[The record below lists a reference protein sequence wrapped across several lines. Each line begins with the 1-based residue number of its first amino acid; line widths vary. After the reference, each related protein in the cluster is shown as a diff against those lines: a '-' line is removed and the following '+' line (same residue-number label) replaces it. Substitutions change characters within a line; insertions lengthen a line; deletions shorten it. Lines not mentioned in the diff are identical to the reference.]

1 MAKMEYDDVLAHF
14 GVLGMKWGVR
24 KREESSGRSG
34 SSSGKGP
41 NREQRRTARRAQK
54 SNALKSKA
62 ANEQRTLD
70 SLNKQGY
77 NSPYMLKK
85 YGPAIAINTPAAR
98 MKIQLLNLG
107 RPKEAL
113 LAAEKHNVQHSRD
126 HFLDDAKLA
135 AAGKW
140 TSKSKMLLGAGIVLA
155 ILASAA
161 GAIILGKKFNADK
174 IARAAERAAQLKRN
188 SDSLKKVHEDIAAKA
203 LAEKIRLN
211 GIKAGES
218 VTKDDWWQKMVNTEL
233 DRVSGVSKDAFE
245 GMDETP
251 VSVPPGRVFHRMS
264 KDSEEILRDRLYA
277 SVEGDDSD
285 RYKATMPMFWQKQRE
300 QLAGLGFDMSEY
312 GDDADAFDEDGAL
325 KPPPGGGFQVAIK
338 AVNEIRSPG
347 AKTRVKE
354 YIKLL
359 DTPLSQKKELTDYL
373 QQVND
378 MRQFTGK
385 KPLDLAQAT
394 VRDLMDDGNSA
405 TLDNEAFA
413 LKTYRNFALGLAA
426 DSPINSAYF
435 DGIKKLG
442 FNALI
447 DDNDAGKLSDA
458 PFIIFD
464 SDKDLKRIGA
474 TPITAEEVRKAQ
486 EKIKELLN
494 RG

>member
-24 KREESSGRSG
+24 KREESSGRPGSG
-34 SSSGKGP
+34 SGDGP
-41 NREQRRTARRAQK
+41 NRKQRRTARRAQK
-54 SNALKSKA
+54 SNALKAKA
-62 ANEQRTLD
+62 ANEQRILD

-85 YGPAIAINTPAAR
+85 YGPAIAINTPAAQ

-107 RPKEAL
+107 RPKAAL

-126 HFLDDAKLA
+126 HFLADAKLA

-161 GAIILGKKFNADK
+161 GAVV
-174 IARAAERAAQLKRN
+174 LKGHF
-188 SDSLKKVHEDIAAKA
+188 DTAKLAKA
-203 LAEKIRLN
+203 FERGENARRLQEATAKQAAAAVAEKARLASAN
-211 GIKAGES
+211 PGDIVKKE
-218 VTKDDWWQKMVNTEL
+218 DWWQKLVNTEM
-233 DRVSGVSKDAFE
+233 DRVSGISKDAFE

-264 KDSEEILRDRLYA
+264 KDSEEILRERLYA
-277 SVEGDDSD
+277 SVEGDDSE
-285 RYKATMPMFWQKQRE
+285 RYKATMPMFWDKQKE
-300 QLAGLGFDMSEY
+300 QLAGLGFDFDEF
-312 GDDADAFDEDGAL
+312 GDDDGFDEDGAL

-338 AVNEIRSPG
+338 AVNEIKSPG
-347 AKTRVKE
+347 AKTRIKE

-359 DTPLSQKKELTDYL
+359 DTPLSERPELEAYL
-373 QQVND
+373 EQAND
-378 MRQFTGK
+378 MRRFVN
-385 KPLDLAQAT
+385 KPPLATAQAT
-394 VRDLMDDGNSA
+394 IRDLMDDGNSA

-413 LKTYRNFALGLAA
+413 LKTYRNFALGLAH
-426 DSPINSAYF
+426 DSPMNNAYF
-435 DGIKKLG
+435 DAIKKLG

-447 DDNDAGKLSDA
+447 DDNDAGKISDS
-458 PFIIFD
+458 PFLIFD
-464 SDKDLKRIGA
+464 SDKDLQRIGA
-474 TPITAEEVRKAQ
+474 TPITAEEIRNAQ
-486 EKIKELLN
+486 QNIKELLN

>member
-1 MAKMEYDDVLAHF
+1 MPKMEYDDVLAHF

-24 KREESSGRSG
+24 KREESSGRPG
-34 SSSGKGP
+34 SSSDNGP
-41 NREQRRTARRAQK
+41 NRQQRRTARRAQK
-54 SNALKSKA
+54 SNALKAKA
-62 ANEQRTLD
+62 ANEQKTLD
-70 SLNKQGY
+70 SLNRQGY

-161 GAIILGKKFNADK
+161 GAIV
-174 IARAAERAAQLKRN
+174 LKGHF
-188 SDSLKKVHEDIAAKA
+188 DTQTAAKA
-203 LAEKIRLN
+203 FEKAENIRRQKFFSEKNAAKEAAEKLRLGN
-211 GIKAGES
+211 IKAGEI
-218 VTKDDWWQKMVNTEL
+218 VNKDDWWQKLVNTEM

-264 KDSEEILRDRLYA
+264 KDSEEILKERLYA

-300 QLAGLGFDMSEY
+300 NLAGLGFDMSEY
-312 GDDADAFDEDGAL
+312 GDDADGFDEDGAL

-347 AKTRVKE
+347 AKTRIKE

-359 DTPLSQKKELTDYL
+359 DTPISQKKELADY
-373 QQVND
+373 VGEIND
-378 MRQFTGK
+378 LRQFTGK

-426 DSPINSAYF
+426 DSPVNSAYF
-435 DGIKKLG
+435 DAIKKLG

-464 SDKDLKRIGA
+464 SDKNLKRIGA
-474 TPITAEEVRKAQ
+474 TPITADEIRQAQ